1 MAYFLGHPVCLS
13 LCVFTYANM
22 NDFIII
28 VTIITAEI
36 QAGGH
41 NDEVYE
47 VILLSSIG
55 LLSVQD
61 GDGNYAYSV
70 E

>member
-1 MAYFLGHPVCLS
+1 
-13 LCVFTYANM
+13 M